1 MDRVELKKLSVEI
14 DHRARNRVMREEL
27 EKFSD
32 LFDCHTTRLKSG
44 SILLENQVLFERK
57 KLPDFLEAIKSGD
70 LFREAHRLVHSGYCV
85 VMVLEGSKNEIRQ
98 TRMKRASIQGTLIH
112 LMVFMGV
119 PVLRSVG
126 PEETARLIRYAGV
139 QLNAKHQT
147 KRNRTAIQ
155 NTGLKLTNPQK
166 DGMGVLMSIP
176 GIGCE
181 KALSIMSQY
190 ENLRGIFNAGLDELQ
205 AIKGIGPRLAEN
217 IHQLINGSFSG
228 QQIPADKEQIESGL
242 H

>member
-1 MDRVELKKLSVEI
+1 MTVEI
-14 DHRARNRVMREEL
+14 DHRVRNRVMREEL

-32 LFDCHTTRLKSG
+32 LFDCRTTRMKWG
-44 SILLENQVLFERK
+44 SILLENQILFERK

-70 LFREAHRLVHSGYCV
+70 LFQEAHRLVHSGYCV

-112 LMVFMGV
+112 LMVFMGI
-119 PVLRSVG
+119 PILRSMG
-126 PEETARLIRYAGV
+126 PGETARLVRYTGL
-139 QLNAKHQT
+139 QLNAKHQN

-205 AIKGIGPRLAEN
+205 AIKGIGPKLAEN
-217 IHQLINGSFSG
+217 IYQLINASFSAG
-228 QQIPADKEQIESGL
+228 KIPAGKEKIIGSL
-242 H
+242 TKRAVH